1 MCSVAVKVKI
11 RIRHVVVIAKVRIRG
26 LGEVHLLWAPLSVRS
41 HDIADNDS
49 EIRGKDDILKFKFG
63 FGIKTKTGL
72 GLCSRL
78 KLVCNCHL

>member
-41 HDIADNDS
+41 HDIADND
-49 EIRGKDDILKFKFG
+49 IRGKDDILKFKFG